1 MKEIELRGIIPPIIT
16 PMNADESINVA
27 ELRNQVDRLIAGGVH
42 ALFPFGT
49 NGEGYILNTEEK
61 KLVLETVIEQCNGRV
76 PVYAG
81 TGCISTKET
90 IAQSKMAQA
99 AGADVLSIITPSF
112 AQASQNELYEHYK
125 AVAEAVDLPVVLY
138 NIPARTGNALAP
150 ATVAKLAEIDN
161 IIGAKDSSGNFT
173 NILAYISAGKKK
185 PNGKFYT
192 LSGNDQLIIWT
203 LLAGGTGGIAG
214 CANVYP
220 HTMASIYNLFME
232 GKIEEAKAANE
243 SIASFRACFKYGN
256 PNTIVKTAVRLL
268 GYDVGLCRAPFN
280 QVPEEG
286 IKALEKVLKE
296 NAEKADQKIDETK
309 DAASKKLDE
318 LKEKTLQK
326 TF

>member
-1 MKEIELRGIIPPIIT
+1 MKAIELKGIIPPIIT
-16 PMNADESINVA
+16 PMNEDETINTA
-27 ELRNQVDRLIAGGVH
+27 ELRRQVDRLIEGGVH

-49 NGEGYILNTEEK
+49 NGEGYILTAEEK
-61 KLVLETVIEQCNGRV
+61 KLVLETVIDQVNGRV

-90 IAQSKMAQA
+90 IAQSKMAKD

-112 AQASQNELYEHYK
+112 AAASQNELYEHYK
-125 AVAEAVDLPVVLY
+125 SVAEAVDMPIVLY

-150 ATVAKLAEIDN
+150 ATVARLAQIDN
-161 IIGAKDSSGNFT
+161 IVGAKDSSGNFT
-173 NILAYISAGKKK
+173 NILAYIDAGNTKK
-185 PNGKFYT
+185 NGKFYT

-220 HTMASIYNLFME
+220 HTMASIYNLYAE
-232 GKIEEAKAANE
+232 GKIEEAKAANA

-268 GYDVGLCRAPFN
+268 GYEVGPCRAPFN

-286 IKALEKVLKE
+286 IEALKKVLAE
-296 NAEKADQKIDETK
+296 NKAKGMN
-309 DAASKKLDE
+309 
-318 LKEKTLQK
+318 
-326 TF
+326 